1 MDNRV
6 NSASRLGSEART
18 AEVFSSEN
26 WRIRS
31 LLTSDI
37 LDFPQQTINGR
48 NELISAQRMF
58 RISGLPIFVRLRKVE
73 ERRGKYGIVARLG
86 NI

>member
-6 NSASRLGSEART
+6 NSASRLGSDART
-18 AEVFSSEN
+18 AEVFPSEN
-26 WRIRS
+26 WRIHS
-31 LLTSDI
+31 LLTSDV

-48 NELISAQRMF
+48 NELISVQRMF
-58 RISGLPIFVRLRKVE
+58 RISGLPIFVHLRIVE
-73 ERRGKYGIVARLG
+73 EHRGRYGIVAMLG